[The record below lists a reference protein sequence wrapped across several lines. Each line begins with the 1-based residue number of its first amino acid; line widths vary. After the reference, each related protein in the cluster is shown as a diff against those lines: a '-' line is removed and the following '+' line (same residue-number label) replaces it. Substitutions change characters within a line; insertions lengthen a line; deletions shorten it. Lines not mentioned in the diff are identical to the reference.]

1 MSQFLEVIEH
11 YDPTGQEIA
20 YRFPPEGSADVKLG
34 AQLVVHEAQEAVFYR
49 DGRALDVFGPG
60 RHTLTTQNIPLL
72 TKLLAA
78 PFGFTSPFRV
88 QVVFV
93 SKRTF
98 LDQKWGTR
106 EPVVFRDRELGVVRL
121 RAFGAYAYR
130 IRDARSFVNTIV
142 GSLGQFDTAR
152 LQDFYRDMIV
162 ARLNDLLGENLTSVL
177 DLPASYDE
185 LAALAKARLTEDF
198 GKYGVD
204 LSDFYVNSITPP
216 DEVLQRLDERASM
229 GAVGDL
235 GAYTRFKAAVAM
247 GDAATANGG
256 GGTAGAG
263 MGIGLGA
270 GFGVQMAGALGEA
283 LKGGVASA
291 GGAAGGAAA
300 AAGGFCADC
309 GGALPVGARFCPAC
323 GKPAGGSTCA
333 ACQQPLPAGARF
345 CSACGRAQQSGG

>member
-11 YDPTGQEIA
+11 YDPSGQEIA
-20 YRFPPEGSADVKLG
+20 YRFPPDGSADVKWG
-34 AQLVVHEAQEAVFYR
+34 AQLIVHEAQEAVFYR

-88 QVVFV
+88 QVVFA

-121 RAFGAYAYR
+121 RAFGTYAYR
-130 IRDARSFVNTIV
+130 IRDTRTFVNTIV

-235 GAYTRFKAAVAM
+235 GAYTRFKAAVAL
-247 GDAATANGG
+247 GDAAKGG
-256 GGTAGAG
+256 GSGGNAGAG
-263 MGIGLGA
+263 LGVGLGA
-270 GFGVQMAGALGEA
+270 GFGVQMASALGDA
-283 LKGGVASA
+283 MRGTPAA
-291 GGAAGGAAA
+291 AAGAAGGGAA
-300 AAGGFCADC
+300 AAGGFCASC
-309 GGALPVGARFCPAC
+309 GVGMPAGARFCPGC
-323 GKPAGGSTCA
+323 GKPVTSNACPK
-333 ACQQPLPAGARF
+333 CQQPLPAGAKF
-345 CSACGRAQQSGG
+345 CPACGAPA

>member
-11 YDPTGQEIA
+11 YDPTGSEIA

-34 AQLVVHEAQEAVFYR
+34 AQLIVHEAQEAVLYR

-60 RHTLTTQNIPLL
+60 RHTLTTQNVPLL
-72 TKLLAA
+72 TTLLAA

-88 QVVFV
+88 QVAFV
-93 SKRTF
+93 SRRTF

-121 RAFGAYAYR
+121 RAFGTYAYR
-130 IRDARSFVNTIV
+130 IRDVRTFVNTVV

-162 ARLNDLLGENLTSVL
+162 ARLNDLLGESLTSVL

-235 GAYTRFKAAVAM
+235 GAYTRFKAAVAL
-247 GDAATANGG
+247 GEAAKGG
-256 GGTAGAG
+256 GGGGNAGAG
-263 MGIGLGA
+263 LGVGLGA
-270 GFGVQMAGALGEA
+270 GFGVQMASALGDA
-283 LKGGVASA
+283 MRGGTPAPSV
-291 GGAAGGAAA
+291 AAGGAAA
-300 AAGGFCADC
+300 AATGGFCASC
-309 GGALPVGARFCPAC
+309 GTPTPAGARFCPGCGKPVAVGLCPKCQQPLPSGARFCPAC
-323 GKPAGGSTCA
+323 GAPA
-333 ACQQPLPAGARF
+333 
-345 CSACGRAQQSGG
+345 